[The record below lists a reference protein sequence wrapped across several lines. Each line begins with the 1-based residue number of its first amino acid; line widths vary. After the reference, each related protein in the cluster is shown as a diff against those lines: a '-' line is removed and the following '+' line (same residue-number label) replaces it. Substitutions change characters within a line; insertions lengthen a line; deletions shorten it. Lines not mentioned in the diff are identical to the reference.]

1 MNADFYLDGS
11 IIDIMLYPGEGRSSI
26 GDDIDVPGYTAN
38 EITWWYW
45 DDEKLM
51 RGEREFL
58 GIEVI
63 EITLLSEA
71 DFAALDRLDLPKIN
85 SAEYG
90 LFDMTIADTLRWAQ
104 RRALASPARTTHA
117 KAS

>member
-1 MNADFYLDGS
+1 MAMNADFYLDGN

-38 EITWWYW
+38 GITWWYW

-51 RGEREFL
+51 RGECDFL

-63 EITLLSEA
+63 DI
-71 DFAALDRLDLPKIN
+71 DV
-85 SAEYG
+85 
-90 LFDMTIADTLRWAQ
+90 TIADTLRWAQ
-104 RRALASPARTTHA
+104 RRALELPARTTHA
-117 KAS
+117 RIS